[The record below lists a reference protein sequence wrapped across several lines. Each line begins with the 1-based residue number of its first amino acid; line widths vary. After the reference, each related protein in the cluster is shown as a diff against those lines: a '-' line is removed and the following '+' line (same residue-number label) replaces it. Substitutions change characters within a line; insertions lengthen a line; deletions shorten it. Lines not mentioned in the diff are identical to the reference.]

1 MNPIDTNRIATALE
15 RIADALERNIDHDH
29 EDDIVHVNY
38 GEIQPEPGREA
49 MLNQLEK
56 NRKKFEMV
64 DLISPSW
71 TIQVPV
77 RKKQ

>member
-1 MNPIDTNRIATALE
+1 MSIDIDRIATALE
-15 RIADALERNIDHDH
+15 RIADALERNIDHH

-49 MLNQLEK
+49 MLNQMEK

-71 TIQVPV
+71 TIKVPV

>member
-1 MNPIDTNRIATALE
+1 MSIDIDRIATALE
-15 RIADALERNIDHDH
+15 RIADALERNIDHH

-77 RKKQ
+77 RKNQ

>member
-1 MNPIDTNRIATALE
+1 MMSIGIDRIATALE
-15 RIADALERNIDHDH
+15 RIADALERNIDHH

-49 MLNQLEK
+49 MLNEMEK

-71 TIQVPV
+71 TIRVPV

>member
-1 MNPIDTNRIATALE
+1 MSIDTDRIATALE
-15 RIADALERNIDHDH
+15 RIADALERNIGHDH

-71 TIQVPV
+71 TIRVPV

>member
-1 MNPIDTNRIATALE
+1 MSINIDRIATALE
-15 RIADALERNIDHDH
+15 RIADALERNINYDH
-29 EDDIVHVNY
+29 EDDIVRVNY

-49 MLNQLEK
+49 MLNQMEK

-71 TIQVPV
+71 TIQVPL